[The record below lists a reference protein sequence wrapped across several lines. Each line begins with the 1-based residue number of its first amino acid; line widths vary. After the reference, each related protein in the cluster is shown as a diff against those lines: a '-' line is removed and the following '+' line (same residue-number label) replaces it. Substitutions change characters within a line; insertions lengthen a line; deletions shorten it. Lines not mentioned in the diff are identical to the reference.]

1 MEPVQALALDE
12 IDLNDLEFWMRPMEE
27 REGAF
32 LTLREED
39 PMRFFAEP
47 EPVNDMFPR
56 GPGYYSLTRYEEILE
71 ASKQPKLFCSGRGTN
86 IVDLPEP
93 FLEFFGS
100 MINMDD
106 PKHAR
111 MRRIVSRGFTPKML
125 DSMKAGVEQAA
136 ADVVDA
142 IIDKGECDF
151 VTEVAAL
158 LPLRIIVDLMGIPRS
173 EEKAIFERSNVVL
186 GFMDP
191 EYVPPG
197 PDGLQDPMVVTGA
210 LLNAGQELANLVRE
224 LGEDRVKNPRDDLTT
239 ALVTAE
245 VDGEMLTPE
254 ELGSFFILLVVAGNE
269 TTRNAIAHGLH
280 ALTEHPDQ
288 KRGGST
294 TTTGSRRRRSRR
306 SCVGR
311 RRSSTSGAPSPKTA
325 CGSATRVLNAGDK
338 VVLWYNSGEPRPTRD
353 RRPVP
358 LRHRPHAERARRV
371 RRPRSALLPRR
382 APRAPRDHR
391 DVQGALPPHP
401 RHPRCRAARQAPLQ
415 LHPRHQ
421 ASEGRVHP
429 RRREVRR
436 VRSLSACAGREM
448 VAASAHG

>member
-1 MEPVQALALDE
+1 MEPVRALALDE
-12 IDLNDLEFWMRPMEE
+12 IDLNELDFWLRPMEE

-39 PMRFFAEP
+39 PIHFQEEP
-47 EPVNDMFPR
+47 EPANEMFTR
-56 GPGYYSLTRYEEILE
+56 GPGYYSLTRHEHILE
-71 ASKQPKLFCSGRGTN
+71 ASKNPKLFCSGRGTN

-125 DSMKAGVEQAA
+125 DSMKAGVEEAA

-173 EEKAIFERSNVVL
+173 EEKAIFEQSNVVL

-197 PDGLQDPMVVTGA
+197 PDGVADPTVVTGA
-210 LLNAGQELANLVRE
+210 LLNAGQQLANLVRE
-224 LGEDRVKNPRDDLTT
+224 LGEDRVKDPRDDLTT

-288 KRGGST
+288 QQRWRDDYDGLAPT
-294 TTTGSRRRRSRR
+294 AVEEIVRWATPVIHFRRT
-306 SCVGR
+306 V
-311 RRSSTSGAPSPKTA
+311 TEDGARIGDQVFSK
-325 CGSATRVLNAGDK
+325 GDK
-338 VVLWYNSGEPRPTRD
+338 VVLWYNSGNRD
-353 RRPVP
+353 ERVIEDPFRFDISRTPNEHVGFGGP
-358 LRHRPHAERARRV
+358 GPHFCLGAHLARREITV
-371 RRPRSALLPRR
+371 MFRELLTRIPDIHAVEPPDKLRSNFIHGIKHLR
-382 APRAPRDHR
+382 AEFTAG
-391 DVQGALPPHP
+391 GA
-401 RHPRCRAARQAPLQ
+401 R
-415 LHPRHQ
+415 
-421 ASEGRVHP
+421 
-429 RRREVRR
+429 
-436 VRSLSACAGREM
+436 
-448 VAASAHG
+448 